1 MLAYARRKEINPTG
15 ALALRR
21 EKNYL
26 RKEFPFK
33 EKKMK
38 LRKAVEKGY
47 RKLNRPL
54 PEDPRERRIVEEQLC
69 QWEQLV
75 ARYHDSLGSGSLDK
89 VG

>member
-1 MLAYARRKEINPTG
+1 
-15 ALALRR
+15 
-21 EKNYL
+21 
-26 RKEFPFK
+26 
-33 EKKMK
+33 MK

-47 RKLNRPL
+47 RKLCRPL

-75 ARYHDSLGSGSLDK
+75 ARYHDSLRNTRLDT

>member
-1 MLAYARRKEINPTG
+1 
-15 ALALRR
+15 
-21 EKNYL
+21 
-26 RKEFPFK
+26 
-33 EKKMK
+33 MK

-54 PEDPRERRIVEEQLC
+54 PKDPHERRIVEEQLR

-75 ARYHDSLGSGSLDK
+75 ARYHDSLRSSRLDK

>member
-1 MLAYARRKEINPTG
+1 LNG
-15 ALALRR
+15 AN
-21 EKNYL
+21 ETHL

-33 EKKMK
+33 EKKMN

-47 RKLNRPL
+47 RKLNCPL
-54 PEDPRERRIVEEQLC
+54 PEDPRERKIVEEQLH

-75 ARYHDSLGSGSLDK
+75 ARYHDALRSSSLDK